1 MFRHTKLILL
11 LCAFI
16 FLGYARSFA
25 VVPYPE
31 ATAAAPEA
39 QIAPPQINDLQDRF
53 QKHEQEQIQSLKEM
67 KNALSQVQERQAM
80 IARDNILL
88 KRICFIFFFSNLILI
103 VLLLKFMW
111 EKTQGKFCRKE
122 K

>member
-16 FLGYARSFA
+16 FLGYVRSFA

-39 QIAPPQINDLQDRF
+39 QIAPPQINDLQDRM
-53 QKHEQEQIQSLKEM
+53 QAQMAAADALIAGLEQQVNYFTGLFATI
-67 KNALSQVQERQAM
+67 NANNKAG
-80 IARDNILL
+80 I
-88 KRICFIFFFSNLILI
+88 
-103 VLLLKFMW
+103 
-111 EKTQGKFCRKE
+111 
-122 K
+122 